1 MGRGEVVTRPAVKSI
16 TQRREEPYL
25 NITSTV
31 LCELGAGNRSGLLDG
46 QIRVLAGKSAFGR
59 AGVVY
64 PGSSRRTL
72 IYQPE
77 RGDLAQQDTMNN
89 ADQGHQH
96 SS

>member
-1 MGRGEVVTRPAVKSI
+1 MTRLAVKSI
-16 TQRREEPYL
+16 TQRREEPYR

-31 LCELGAGNRSGLLDG
+31 LCELGAGDRSGLLDG

-64 PGSSRRTL
+64 PTSSSRTS

-77 RGDLAQQDTMNN
+77 RGDVPPQ
-89 ADQGHQH
+89 
-96 SS
+96 